1 MFRTFLIQKNEIIGA
16 SIILGQQVCL
26 FFSPDFGHFL
36 NENRMWMN
44 VDA

>member
-1 MFRTFLIQKNEIIGA
+1 MFRTLLIQKNEIIGA

-26 FFSPDFGHFL
+26 FSPDFGHFL